1 MFRFC
6 TLNFFSYHVVRNFSH
21 KFTKL
26 FLCVSSKFA
35 FVSQAFKLSILL
47 AYCAQFA
54 YVLSFSIIRFANRK
68 ETKNGKERKTDLSS
82 ACHKD

>member
-1 MFRFC
+1 M
-6 TLNFFSYHVVRNFSH
+6 
-21 KFTKL
+21 
-26 FLCVSSKFA
+26 SSKFA
-35 FVSQAFKLSILL
+35 FVCQAFKLSILL

-54 YVLSFSIIRFANRK
+54 YAVSFSIIRFAKRR